1 MTAHFVNVQLANRKS
16 GNLVKGLLDQKTASE
31 LVTTT
36 EEGEVC
42 NWKEGLE
49 LLGGENQSMDM

>member
-16 GNLVKGLLDQKTASE
+16 GNLAKGLLDQKTASE

-36 EEGEVC
+36 EEVC
-42 NWKEGLE
+42 NWKEDLV